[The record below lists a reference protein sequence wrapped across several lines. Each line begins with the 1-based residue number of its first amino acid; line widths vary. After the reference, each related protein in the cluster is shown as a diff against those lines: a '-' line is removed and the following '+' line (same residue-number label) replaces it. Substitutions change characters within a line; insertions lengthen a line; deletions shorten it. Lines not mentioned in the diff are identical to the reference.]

1 MPISELMY
9 QPLKGAAGNS
19 RPPISSSMLDTAG
32 RAYQRRPRAANHSS
46 LGAAGGGGR
55 GSGSRGAWPALPP
68 PGSPLPDLTQSLLC
82 SRRVLQRHFEN

>member
-46 LGAAGGGGR
+46 LGVGFGISFYVELPGAPGQSHPRPFMLTWGAPEAPR
-55 GSGSRGAWPALPP
+55 GPSLGA
-68 PGSPLPDLTQSLLC
+68 
-82 SRRVLQRHFEN
+82 E

>member
-1 MPISELMY
+1 MY

-46 LGAAGGGGR
+46 LRAPACGQV
-55 GSGSRGAWPALPP
+55 SREALPARHP
-68 PGSPLPDLTQSLLC
+68 HGSPLSHLTRSPSC
-82 SRRVLQRHFEN
+82 SRGVLQGHLED